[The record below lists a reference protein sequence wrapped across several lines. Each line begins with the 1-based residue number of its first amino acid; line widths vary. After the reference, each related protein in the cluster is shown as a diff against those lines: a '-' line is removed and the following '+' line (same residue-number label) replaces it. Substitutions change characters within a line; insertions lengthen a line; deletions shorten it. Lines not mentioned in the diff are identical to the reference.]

1 MLVALDSQS
10 LDLLFRTARTHTV
23 WKPIPL
29 DDSFLIAL
37 YDLARLGPTAA
48 NCQPMRIVF
57 VKSPEAK
64 EKLKPCLTPGNVDKT
79 MSAPVTA
86 IVGYDTTFFDHLPR
100 LYPHADMRG
109 MFASNAALAESTAF
123 RSSSL
128 QAAYLIMAARSLGLD
143 CGPMSGFDAAK
154 VDAAFF
160 PDGKIKTNL
169 LINIGY
175 GDQTQLR
182 PRGPRLEFADACS
195 IA

>member
-23 WKPIPL
+23 WKPIAL
-29 DDSFLIAL
+29 DDAFLTAL
-37 YDLARLGPTAA
+37 YDLARMGPTAA
-48 NCQPMRIVF
+48 NCQPLRVVF
-57 VKSPEAK
+57 VKSPAAK
-64 EKLKPCLTPGNVDKT
+64 EKLKPCLAPGNVDKT

-86 IVGYDTTFFDHLPR
+86 VVGYDTEFFEKLPR

-128 QAAYLIMAARSLGLD
+128 QAAYLIMAARALGLD

-160 PDGKIKTNL
+160 PDGKIKTNM

-175 GDQTQLR
+175 GDQASLH
-182 PRGPRLEFADACS
+182 PRGPRLGFAETCS